1 MATTRALEF
10 GLEIELDRVMVEG
23 YSKIVMQA
31 LKIKDV
37 GLASYALLVTDACD
51 LENKFFELS
60 YSHTKREDNKVAH
73 SLTKLATNLLDC
85 VVWMENV
92 PSTVLPF
99 DQADLAPFH

>member
-10 GLEIELDRVMVEG
+10 GLEIGLDRVMVEG

-51 LENKFFELS
+51 LENKFSELS
-60 YSHTKREDNKVAH
+60 YSHAKREDNKVEHNLA
-73 SLTKLATNLLDC
+73 KLAANFLDC
-85 VVWMENV
+85 IVWMENV

-99 DQADLAPFH
+99 D